1 MTKVTKIGVPVD
13 YMAREKEMDL
23 DWIRE
28 QIHSFDFDRVDRV
41 DILLTYYFDINHE
54 GLEPQYLTKAIR
66 LPEEDLN
73 KLHDIRKQTGMTIK
87 LITHMILSIAYNQ
100 KIGDG
105 LDE

>member
-13 YMAREKEMDL
+13 YMIREKEMDL

-28 QIHSFDFDRVDRV
+28 QIRSFDFDRVDRV
-41 DILLTYYFDINHE
+41 DLLLTYYFDINHE
-54 GLEPQYLTKAIR
+54 GLDPQYLTKAIR

-100 KIGDG
+100 KIGDD